1 MILATISLIPLA
13 IWAYLLFG
21 RGWFWLCGER
31 DDSVAAANKVRNK
44 ADVWP
49 SIVAIIPAR
58 DEADMIAR
66 SVGSLLQQDYPGPF
80 SLVVVDDQSTDG
92 TAAVASNAASAA
104 HAAERL
110 EIVTGNGPPP
120 GWTGK
125 LSAMRQGL
133 AEVEASAQAPEFVL
147 FTDADIAY
155 APHALSRLVTIA
167 RAKNS
172 VLTSLMV
179 KLRCESTAERWLAP
193 AFVFFFQMLYPFAWV
208 NDPRRAAAAAAGGCM
223 LVRCE
228 ALRAAGGLEVVRN
241 ALIDDC
247 ALGALMKGQGPIWLG
262 LTESVDSLRA
272 YSTFAE
278 FRRMVSRSAFAELRY
293 SPLRLA
299 GAIGGM
305 ALVYVAPLLF
315 AIFARGA
322 AQAAGA
328 VTWAM
333 MAIALAPMLR
343 LYGRPLIGGF
353 ALPAIAAAYVAFT
366 FDSALQYW
374 RGRGGYWKGRFQ
386 APLRETGRA

>member
-1 MILATISLIPLA
+1 MLT
-13 IWAYLLFG
+13 
-21 RGWFWLCGER
+21 
-31 DDSVAAANKVRNK
+31 
-44 ADVWP
+44 
-49 SIVAIIPAR
+49 
-58 DEADMIAR
+58 
-66 SVGSLLQQDYPGPF
+66 
-80 SLVVVDDQSTDG
+80 
-92 TAAVASNAASAA
+92 
-104 HAAERL
+104 
-110 EIVTGNGPPP
+110 
-120 GWTGK
+120 
-125 LSAMRQGL
+125 
-133 AEVEASAQAPEFVL
+133 
-147 FTDADIAY
+147 
-155 APHALSRLVTIA
+155 RLVAIA

-179 KLRCESTAERWLAP
+179 KLRCESAAERWLAP

-208 NDPRRAAAAAAGGCM
+208 NDPKRTTAAAAGGCM
-223 LVRCE
+223 LVRRE
-228 ALRAAGGLEVVRN
+228 ALHVAGGLEAVRN

-272 YSTFAE
+272 YSTFDE

-315 AIFARGA
+315 VIFARGA
-322 AQAAGA
+322 AQAVGV

-366 FDSALQYW
+366 FDSAYQYW

-386 APLRETGRA
+386 APMRETERA

>member
-21 RGWFWLCGER
+21 RGWFWLCGEG
-31 DDSVAAANKVRNK
+31 DDTAVVANKVRNE
-44 ADVWP
+44 ADAWP
-49 SIVAIIPAR
+49 SVVAIIPAR

-133 AEVEASAQAPEFVL
+133 VEVEAGAQAPEFVL

-155 APHALSRLVTIA
+155 APHVLSRLVAIA
-167 RAKNS
+167 RANKS

-179 KLRCESTAERWLAP
+179 KLRCESAAERWLAP
-193 AFVFFFQMLYPFAWV
+193 AFVFFFQMLYPFVWV
-208 NDPRRAAAAAAGGCM
+208 NDPRRTTAAAAGGWM
-223 LVRCE
+223 LVRRE
-228 ALRAAGGLEVVRN
+228 TLRAAGGLEAVRG

-262 LTESVDSLRA
+262 LTDSVDSLRA
-272 YSTFAE
+272 YPTFGE
-278 FRRMVSRSAFAELRY
+278 FSRMVTRSAFAELRY

-305 ALVYVAPLLF
+305 VLVYVAPPVF
-315 AIFARGA
+315 AIFSRGA
-322 AQAAGA
+322 PQAAGGLA
-328 VTWAM
+328 WAM
-333 MAIALAPMLR
+333 MTLALMPTLR
-343 LYGRPLIGGF
+343 LYGRPLVGGLAF
-353 ALPAIAAAYVAFT
+353 PAIAAAYVAFT

-374 RGRGGYWKGRFQ
+374 RGRGGYWKGRVQ
-386 APLRETGRA
+386 APMRETGRA